1 MKIELIDL
9 YYLYNMTLAIAF
21 ISLLFSA
28 FFSGVEIAFI
38 SANKLQLELDK
49 SKRRFSSKMVA
60 FFSKNES
67 DFITTMLVGNNI
79 SLVVYGI
86 VMTQILTP
94 YLKFFSS
101 SDFVLLLMQTIIA
114 TFIVLV
120 TAEFLPKAIFRIF
133 PNQILNI
140 FSIPIWVLFILLRP
154 LAILMLKI
162 ASFLLKYVLKQNIA
176 DDKQV
181 FGKTDLDDFLS
192 NARSVEGNEDT
203 RVEVEM
209 LQNVLDLSEK
219 RVREC
224 MIPRTEIIAIDIL
237 ASIDVVKKKF
247 IDTKL
252 SKLLVFKGNIDNIIG
267 YIHSYDLFKN
277 PKNLKSI
284 LLPLPFVPES
294 MKAMELLNQFIESN
308 KGVAV
313 VLDEF
318 GGTAGMITIEDVTE
332 EIVGEIVDEH
342 DIDEVADQ
350 QIEENTFIFSGRS
363 YVEEINRKYNLMLPE
378 SDEYETI
385 SGFLLDYLEK
395 IPKKDDI
402 IEYKNY
408 NFTVINVN
416 KTTIQKV
423 KLIVVS

>member
-1 MKIELIDL
+1 MLITTAL
-9 YYLYNMTLAIAF
+9 VA
-21 ISLLFSA
+21 LLFSA

-49 SKRRFSSKMVA
+49 SKGKFYSKMIA

-79 SLVVYGI
+79 ALVVYGI

-94 YLKFFSS
+94 KLEFFFN
-101 SDFVLLLMQTIIA
+101 SDFILLLIQTIIA
-114 TFIVLV
+114 TLIVLV
-120 TAEFLPKAIFRIF
+120 TAEFLPKTIFRVF

-140 FSIPIWVLFILLRP
+140 FSIPIWLFFVFLRP
-154 LAILMLKI
+154 ISILMLKI
-162 ASFLLKYVLKQNIA
+162 THVILKYVLKQNITK
-176 DDKQV
+176 DKQV

-192 NARSVEGNEDT
+192 NVKSAEGAEDT
-203 RVEVEM
+203 RVEVKM
-209 LQNVLDLSEK
+209 LQNALDLSEK

-224 MIPRTEIIAIDIL
+224 MIPRTEIIAIDML
-237 ASIDVVKKKF
+237 SSMDEVKAKF

-252 SKLLVFKGNIDNIIG
+252 SKLLVFKGNIDKIIG
-267 YIHSYDLFKN
+267 YVHSYDLFKS

-342 DIDEVADQ
+342 DVDEAVDQ
-350 QIEENTFIFSGRS
+350 QIDATTFILLGRD
-363 YVEEINRKYNLMLPE
+363 YVEDINRKYNLALPE

-385 SGFLLDYLEK
+385 SGLLLDFLEK
-395 IPKKDDI
+395 IPKKEDV
-402 IEYKNY
+402 IEFKGYH
-408 NFTVINVN
+408 FTIINVS
-416 KTTIQKV
+416 KTTIQEV
-423 KLIVVS
+423 KLVVSAR

>member
-1 MKIELIDL
+1 MLITTAL
-9 YYLYNMTLAIAF
+9 VA
-21 ISLLFSA
+21 LLFSA

-49 SKRRFSSKMVA
+49 SKGKFYSKMIA

-67 DFITTMLVGNNI
+67 YFITAMLVGNNI
-79 SLVVYGI
+79 ALVVYGI

-94 YLKFFSS
+94 KLELFFN
-101 SDFVLLLMQTIIA
+101 SDFILLLIQTIIA
-114 TFIVLV
+114 TLIVLV
-120 TAEFLPKAIFRIF
+120 TAEFLPKTIFRVF

-140 FSIPIWVLFILLRP
+140 FSIPIWLFFVFLRP
-154 LAILMLKI
+154 ISILMLKI
-162 ASFLLKYVLKQNIA
+162 THVILKYVLKQNITK
-176 DDKQV
+176 DKQV

-192 NARSVEGNEDT
+192 NVKSAEGAEDT
-203 RVEVEM
+203 RVEVKM
-209 LQNVLDLSEK
+209 LQNALDLSEK

-224 MIPRTEIIAIDIL
+224 MIPRTEIIAIDML
-237 ASIDVVKKKF
+237 SSMDEVKAKF

-252 SKLLVFKGNIDNIIG
+252 SKLLVFKGNIDKIIG
-267 YIHSYDLFKN
+267 YVHSYDLFKS

-342 DIDEVADQ
+342 DVDETVDQ
-350 QIEENTFIFSGRS
+350 QIDPTTFILLGRD
-363 YVEEINRKYNLMLPE
+363 YVEDINRKYNLALPE

-385 SGFLLDYLEK
+385 SGLLLDFLEK
-395 IPKKDDI
+395 IPKKEDV
-402 IEYKNY
+402 IEFKGYH
-408 NFTVINVN
+408 FTIINVS
-416 KTTIQKV
+416 KTTIQEV
-423 KLIVVS
+423 KLVVSAR

>member
-1 MKIELIDL
+1 MALV
-9 YYLYNMTLAIAF
+9 IAF
-21 ISLLFSA
+21 ISLFFSA

-49 SKRRFSSKMVA
+49 SKGKFSSKMIA
-60 FFSKNES
+60 FFSRNES

-79 SLVVYGI
+79 ALVVYGI

-94 YLKFFSS
+94 KLQLLFSS
-101 SDFVLLLMQTIIA
+101 NFILLLTQTIIA
-114 TFIVLV
+114 TLIVLV

-140 FSIPIWVLFILLRP
+140 FSIPIWLLFVILRP
-154 LAILMLKI
+154 LAILMLKV
-162 ASFLLKYVLKQNIA
+162 ASFLLKYILQQKIS
-176 DDKQV
+176 DDKPV
-181 FGKTDLDDFLS
+181 FGKTDLDEFLS
-192 NARSVEGNEDT
+192 NVRSVEGTEDT

-209 LQNVLDLSEK
+209 LQNALDLSEK

-237 ASIDVVKKKF
+237 SSIDEVQARF

-252 SKLLVFKGNIDNIIG
+252 SKLLIFKGNIDKIIG

-294 MKAMELLNQFIESN
+294 MRAMELLNQFIESN

-350 QIEENTFIFSGRS
+350 QIDSTTFILPGRS
-363 YVEEINRKYNLMLPE
+363 YVEDINRKYSLALPE

-385 SGFLLDYLEK
+385 SGLLLDHLEN
-395 IPKKDDI
+395 IPKKEDV
-402 IEYKNY
+402 IEFEDYR
-408 NFTVINVN
+408 FTIINVN
-416 KTTIQKV
+416 KTTIQEV
-423 KLIVVS
+423 KLVIAR